1 LVGNEYLPES
11 SHKWEIREDLKSELA
26 LDIGQL
32 ILDITGILDPTPIS
46 DGTNALLSLAR
57 GRWFDAAINAVS
69 IVPYLGDLAKTA
81 KLPHYLETIHKAVR
95 IAGTDRK
102 WAAALRKLF
111 LKLKIVLDK
120 GLKAAAG
127 KLPDAAR
134 RQLTALKK
142 EVDDFLLPGGGGRRI
157 PSKADLYGGADTAG
171 SSSKLSSGP
180 NASPSGV
187 DSVARSPSQLFGD
200 ASAGSGVSRSS
211 SAMGGGGRRM
221 SQSPSQSS
229 TRTPSD
235 TRSNAS
241 TKAEPTPETPPKE
254 KSGSNSDPGKGPKKS
269 NDPDNESKKANDTS
283 NGPKTTIDPI
293 PPEEPYFNPIG
304 TAGAA
309 RVWTKAARIKHA
321 QLPSTGKVR
330 YVPPKNWHASEPLP
344 RGANGGYID
353 KFGNEWTRGPSRTQG
368 QAFEWDVQLGK
379 NATPGMKSVSPDGR
393 HVNVSLDGRVTH

>member
-1 LVGNEYLPES
+1 VGNEYLPES
-11 SHKWEIREDLKSELA
+11 SHKWEIKEDLKSELA

-57 GRWFDAAINAVS
+57 GRWFDAAINTVS

-102 WAAALRKLF
+102 WSAALRKLF

-171 SSSKLSSGP
+171 SSSKLSSSP
-180 NASPSGV
+180 NTSPSGV

-211 SAMGGGGRRM
+211 SAMGGDGRRM

-229 TRTPSD
+229 TKTPSD

-241 TKAEPTPETPPKE
+241 TKAEQTPETPPKE

-269 NDPDNESKKANDTS
+269 NNPDNESKKANDTS
-283 NGPKTTIDPI
+283 NVPKTTQT
-293 PPEEPYFNPIG
+293 PPRSLKRSI
-304 TAGAA
+304 
-309 RVWTKAARIKHA
+309 WTV
-321 QLPSTGKVR
+321 T
-330 YVPPKNWHASEPLP
+330 PKTH
-344 RGANGGYID
+344 
-353 KFGNEWTRGPSRTQG
+353 
-368 QAFEWDVQLGK
+368 
-379 NATPGMKSVSPDGR
+379 TP
-393 HVNVSLDGRVTH
+393 